1 MNNLTDSTKSTK
13 IKLSVLSGSRDVT
26 PEISQKA
33 GRRLAVGRYVSDNDL
48 TSGMNNN
55 DLIIGCSGSGK
66 TGGYVIPNIRRCH
79 GSMVVTDTKGQL
91 YHRLSK
97 ELSDAGY
104 KVYLLDFIRP

>member
-1 MNNLTDSTKSTK
+1 MNNLTDSAKSTK

-55 DLIIGCSGSGK
+55 DLIIGCSGQWK
-66 TGGYVIPNIRRCH
+66 DRRLCYSEYTEMPWQY
-79 GSMVVTDTKGQL
+79 GRYRYK
-91 YHRLSK
+91 RPALSQV
-97 ELSDAGY
+97 E
-104 KVYLLDFIRP
+104 